1 MTPCSKKWASLIDI
15 TNKCHI
21 GDCSYCSRYI
31 RHIPKEK
38 RFEMSLEEIE
48 QALIAYQGI
57 PCRKIGIIGGE
68 PLVHSQFGEICQLVS
83 KYFPPEK
90 TQLFTSIKPELSK
103 YRDDIARTFGFT
115 AVNEHT
121 PFQNSVGLHQPFTLA
136 LKDMVEDPELRTA
149 LIKDCWFSKNWCG
162 TVTPLG
168 AYHCEIAAF
177 IAYLQGIRGW
187 GVTPR
192 WWEKEDVED
201 QIELCQL
208 CGACIPMERQAP
220 VDKRQKMS
228 LSIIEL
234 LSEKKL
240 IFGEYKVVT
249 KPFTVEYMAKWA
261 KTWAPGNYRGDMDQG
276 MSLGSTL
283 NWDEWLNKG
292 RS

>member
-1 MTPCSKKWASLIDI
+1 MSFLMTPCSKKWASLIDI

-136 LKDMVEDPELRTA
+136 LKDMVEDPELRIA
-149 LIKDCWFSKNWCG
+149 LIKDCWFGKNWCG

-177 IAYLQGIRGW
+177 IAYMIGFKGW
-187 GVTPR
+187 EVTPR
-192 WWEKEDVED
+192 WWEKEDAED

-220 VDKRQKMS
+220 VIKKQKIS
-228 LSIIEL
+228 RSIYYLIQDLKLVLGDYEL
-234 LSEKKL
+234 
-240 IFGEYKVVT
+240 VT
-249 KPFTVEYMAKWA
+249 KPFTVEYMAYWA
-261 KTWAPGNYRGDMDQG
+261 KTWSPGNYRGDINQG
-276 MSLGSTL
+276 EALGS
-283 NWDEWLNKG
+283 NIDWSKWL
-292 RS
+292 

>member
-1 MTPCSKKWASLIDI
+1 MSFLMTPCSKKWASLIDI

-136 LKDMVEDPELRTA
+136 LKDMVEDSELRIA
-149 LIKDCWFSKNWCG
+149 LIKDCWFGKNWCG

-177 IAYLQGIRGW
+177 IAYMIGFKGW
-187 GVTPR
+187 EVTPR
-192 WWEKEDVED
+192 WWEKEDAED

-208 CGACIPMERQAP
+208 CGACIPMARQAP
-220 VDKRQKMS
+220 VIKKQKIS
-228 LSIIEL
+228 RSIYYLIQDLKLVLGDYEL
-234 LSEKKL
+234 
-240 IFGEYKVVT
+240 VT
-249 KPFTVEYMAKWA
+249 KPFTVEYMAYWA
-261 KTWAPGNYRGDMDQG
+261 KTWSPGNYRGDINQG
-276 MSLGSTL
+276 EALGS
-283 NWDEWLNKG
+283 NIDWSKWL
-292 RS
+292 

>member
-1 MTPCSKKWASLIDI
+1 MSFLMTPCSKKWASLIDI

-136 LKDMVEDPELRTA
+136 LKDMVEDPELRIA
-149 LIKDCWFSKNWCG
+149 LIKDCWFGKNWCG

-177 IAYLQGIRGW
+177 IAYMIGFKGW
-187 GVTPR
+187 EVTPR
-192 WWEKEDVED
+192 WWEKEDAED

-220 VDKRQKMS
+220 VNKRQKMS
-228 LSIIEL
+228 VSVFQI
-234 LSEKKL
+234 LSENNL
-240 IFGEYKVVT
+240 IVGDIEMVT
-249 KPFTVEYMAKWA
+249 KPFTVEYMAYWA
-261 KTWAPGNYRGDMDQG
+261 KTWSPGNYRGDMNQG
-276 MSLGSTL
+276 EALGS
-283 NWDEWLNKG
+283 NIDWSKWL
-292 RS
+292 

>member
-1 MTPCSKKWASLIDI
+1 MSFLMTPCSKKWASLIDI

-38 RFEMSLEEIE
+38 RYEMSLEEIE

-136 LKDMVEDPELRTA
+136 LKDMVEDPELRIA
-149 LIKDCWFSKNWCG
+149 LIKDCWFGKNWCG

-177 IAYLQGIRGW
+177 IAYMIGFKGW
-187 GVTPR
+187 EVAPR

-220 VDKRQKMS
+220 VNKRQKMS
-228 LSIIEL
+228 VSVFQI
-234 LSEKKL
+234 LSENNL
-240 IFGEYKVVT
+240 IVGDIEMVT
-249 KPFTVEYMAKWA
+249 KPFTVEYMATWA
-261 KTWAPGNYRGDMDQG
+261 KTWAPGNYRGDINQG
-276 MSLGSTL
+276 EALGS
-283 NWDEWLNKG
+283 NIDWSKWL
-292 RS
+292 